1 MESNRTKTRTKSST
15 CSNLTGEKIF
25 TGEKIQRT
33 TTYMLNLKAN
43 QILSAPPIDTSTTNT
58 SKHLAF
64 LEITLGTSKLNHHH
78 NQHQPLNHISST
90 TIVKLDHLLQV
101 QIQFTYQDP
110 SLTNM
115 SSSIHRSDRTCFH
128 QLTQKSTCLNSI

>member
-15 CSNLTGEKIF
+15 YSNLTGEKIF

-64 LEITLGTSKLNHHH
+64 LGITLGTSKLIHHH
-78 NQHQPLNHISST
+78 SQH
-90 TIVKLDHLLQV
+90 
-101 QIQFTYQDP
+101 
-110 SLTNM
+110 
-115 SSSIHRSDRTCFH
+115 
-128 QLTQKSTCLNSI
+128 

>member
-1 MESNRTKTRTKSST
+1 MESNRTITRTTSST
-15 CSNLTGEKIF
+15 CSNLTGGKIF

-64 LEITLGTSKLNHHH
+64 LRITRGTAKLIHHH
-78 NQHQPLNHISST
+78 SQHQPLNHILST

-101 QIQFTYQDP
+101 QIQFTFQVQ
-110 SLTNM
+110 SLTNT
-115 SSSIHRSDRTCFH
+115 SSSIHRTRLH